1 MAHRTPSRSL
11 PSSSPNPPGDGVDH
25 SHVTGS
31 KLAFGEGRQGV
42 HRPCEGESR
51 PSDAH
56 PAPTPC
62 HHASLPGA
70 ARFIFLKHFLLLFTS
85 LPPPHREK
93 SPVTPTASQIKYNF
107 PSATF
112 RASRA
117 HRNSQKI
124 KMAGEEEILAAKE
137 SNNPVQEERTEA

>member
-1 MAHRTPSRSL
+1 MYGSQNTFTFITEFQPQ
-11 PSSSPNPPGDGVDH
+11 PPRDGVDH

-31 KLAFGEGRQGV
+31 KLAFGEGMQGV

-70 ARFIFLKHFLLLFTS
+70 ARFIFLKHFFLHFTS
-85 LPPPHREK
+85 LPPHREK
-93 SPVTPTASQIKYNF
+93 APVTPTAQIKYNF
-107 PSATF
+107 PSAAF